1 MEADLDVPVDKAGT
15 YQLELHLSKAE
26 DYGIFSF
33 QLDDGPESETIDF
46 FTPKLQPPMLLK
58 LKPVTLA
65 QGNHRL
71 KILYHGKNPASSNSL
86 IGMDCLELS
95 TKTSDPK

>member
-1 MEADLDVPVDKAGT
+1 
-15 YQLELHLSKAE
+15 
-26 DYGIFSF
+26 
-33 QLDDGPESETIDF
+33 
-46 FTPKLQPPMLLK
+46 MLLK